1 MKLLLAE
8 DERSLARAL
17 TAILRKNNYTV
28 ETVYDGETA
37 LSFLSTEQYDA
48 AVLDIMM
55 PGLDGLTVLK
65 RLREQGNEMPILLLT
80 AKAEAEDKI
89 SGLDSGADDYL
100 SKPFDTGELLARIRA
115 MTRVRGTG
123 AGRRLKFGN
132 VVLDRASYELSGP
145 GGSRQLANRE
155 YQMMEMLMIH
165 PTRLISTEEFYEKI
179 WGLDN
184 EAETDV
190 VWVYLSYLRKKL
202 KAIAADV
209 EIRSSRN
216 LGYSLEQ
223 IV

>member
-123 AGRRLKFGN
+123 ADHRLKFGN

-165 PTRLISTEEFYEKI
+165 PTHLISTEEFYEKI